1 MLSWAAATLLTG
13 WVIMAFL
20 FIRYVWFLG
29 ISSLAGGGLF
39 VLFLFMGSL
48 PLLTGYKFENLLHG
62 FYPYYRYA
70 LYFIF
75 VGSVILLVLTLA
87 VDAGWFIGHRL
98 GWFDCLPYSREYCI
112 RFNKFIL
119 AAAFLCTC
127 YALYAGTKIPEIKK
141 ISLTSEKIEKPRTI
155 AVLSDL
161 HIHRIINPQKIAG
174 IIERTNAQNP
184 DIILLAGD
192 IIDDRISRVSEI
204 VALLKNLKARDGI
217 YFVTGNHEFYAGY
230 QTAVAELKK
239 LGFRFLENEGIN
251 LQDIWLAGIP
261 DATAGGRY
269 GKKIDLS
276 QTFAG
281 ARPGQFRLRPRAQR
295 GPRRRDHP
303 AELLA
308 RARGHSLRKHRLAR
322 RNRSDAVPA
331 RCLGRNRTARQSGQR
346 ALPRQPAL
354 RRKDPDGTPRRTI
367 TPLPLSRTHSPA
379 GEGNPLEKRNIP
391 LRMFRFSLFPAPL
404 SPAPAGKERR
414 IFSRKALPLFPETC
428 GAFSGK
434 RRTGPPRA
442 ATRPAARQPRK
453 SGSVCPKSE

>member
-127 YALYAGTKIPEIKK
+127 YALYAGTKIPEVKK

-281 ARPGQFRLRPRAQR
+281 AHPGQFRLLMSHTPVDFESKNNFDLEISGHTHGGQIFPFHIPVLLRNHYLAGLYDMKNGARLYVSR
-295 GPRRRDHP
+295 GAGQWGPQMRFLAPSEITVLRLIP
-303 AELLA
+303 AEQ
-308 RARGHSLRKHRLAR
+308 K
-322 RNRSDAVPA
+322 N
-331 RCLGRNRTARQSGQR
+331 
-346 ALPRQPAL
+346 
-354 RRKDPDGTPRRTI
+354 K
-367 TPLPLSRTHSPA
+367 
-379 GEGNPLEKRNIP
+379 
-391 LRMFRFSLFPAPL
+391 
-404 SPAPAGKERR
+404 KE
-414 IFSRKALPLFPETC
+414 
-428 GAFSGK
+428 
-434 RRTGPPRA
+434 
-442 ATRPAARQPRK
+442 
-453 SGSVCPKSE
+453 